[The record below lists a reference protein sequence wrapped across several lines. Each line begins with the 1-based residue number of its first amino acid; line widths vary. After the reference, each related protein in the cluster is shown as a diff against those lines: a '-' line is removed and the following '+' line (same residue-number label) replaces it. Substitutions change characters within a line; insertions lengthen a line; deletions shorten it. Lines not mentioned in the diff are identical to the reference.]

1 MTRLPALL
9 SFLLFLA
16 LAATLAYWIPQWTAP
31 APRAVSSTVKTE
43 HAQIP
48 VSAAANLFG
57 GGSEGTAMANVQL
70 RGVVHSGRASDSVA
84 IIAVEGKPSRAL
96 RVNSEIAPG
105 LKIKQILNKTV
116 VVLDQGAERELSL
129 PSFAAQESAVTT
141 QPVTSSSTITPQANA
156 PAVVSPAPSSS
167 GGQSINSPGT
177 ANTQGVMTQGSSGT
191 PGSGMAL
198 PPERLRMPAQ
208 GLPAAP
214 SSPAGA
220 GNVSS
225 GQ

>member
-43 HAQIP
+43 HTQIP

-116 VVLDQGAERELSL
+116 VVSDQGAERELSL
-129 PSFAAQESAVTT
+129 PGFAAQESAVTT

-198 PPERLRMPAQ
+198 PPDRLRMPVQ
-208 GLPAAP
+208 GLPTAP

>member
-116 VVLDQGAERELSL
+116 VVSDQGAERELSL
-129 PSFAAQESAVTT
+129 PSFAAQESSVTA

-156 PAVVSPAPSSS
+156 PAVVSPGPSSS
-167 GGQSINSPGT
+167 GGQGINSLGT

-208 GLPAAP
+208 GLPTA
-214 SSPAGA
+214 PAGA
-220 GNVSS
+220 GGVPPPSP
-225 GQ
+225 

>member
-1 MTRLPALL
+1 MLFAMTRLLALL

-57 GGSEGTAMANVQL
+57 GGSEGTAMANMQL

-84 IIAVEGKPSRAL
+84 IIAVEGKPPRAL
-96 RVNSEIAPG
+96 SVNSEIAPG

-116 VVLDQGAERELSL
+116 VVSDQGAERELSL
-129 PSFAAQESAVTT
+129 PGFAAQESAATA

-156 PAVVSPAPSSS
+156 PAVVSPVPSSS
-167 GGQSINSPGT
+167 GGQGINSPGT
-177 ANTQGVMTQGSSGT
+177 ANTQGVMTQGSGT

-208 GLPAAP
+208 GLPTA
-214 SSPAGA
+214 PAGA
-220 GNVSS
+220 GGVPPRP
-225 GQ
+225 

>member
-1 MTRLPALL
+1 MLFAMTRLPALL

-16 LAATLAYWIPQWTAP
+16 LAVTLAYWIPQWTAP
-31 APRAVSSTVKTE
+31 APRAVSSPVKTE
-43 HAQIP
+43 QAQTP

-84 IIAVEGKPSRAL
+84 IIAVEGKPPRAL

-129 PSFAAQESAVTT
+129 PSFSAQESAVTA

-156 PAVVSPAPSSS
+156 PAVVSPGPSSS
-167 GGQSINSPGT
+167 GGQGINSPGA
-177 ANTQGVMTQGSSGT
+177 ANTQDVMTQGSGT
-191 PGSGMAL
+191 PGSGAAL

-208 GLPAAP
+208 GLPTA
-214 SSPAGA
+214 PAGA
-220 GNVSS
+220 GGVPPSP
-225 GQ
+225 

>member
-1 MTRLPALL
+1 
-9 SFLLFLA
+9 
-16 LAATLAYWIPQWTAP
+16 
-31 APRAVSSTVKTE
+31 
-43 HAQIP
+43 
-48 VSAAANLFG
+48 
-57 GGSEGTAMANVQL
+57 MANVQL

-96 RVNSEIAPG
+96 MVNSEIAPG

-116 VVLDQGAERELSL
+116 VVSDQGAEREISL
-129 PSFAAQESAVTT
+129 PGFAAQESAVTT

-167 GGQSINSPGT
+167 GGGQGINSPGT

-191 PGSGMAL
+191 PGSGMAS
-198 PPERLRMPAQ
+198 PPDRLRMPAQ
-208 GLPAAP
+208 GLPTAP